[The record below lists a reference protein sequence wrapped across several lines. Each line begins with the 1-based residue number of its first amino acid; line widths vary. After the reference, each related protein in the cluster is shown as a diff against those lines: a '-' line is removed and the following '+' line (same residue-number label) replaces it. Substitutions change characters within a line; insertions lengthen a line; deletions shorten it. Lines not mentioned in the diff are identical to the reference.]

1 MSINKLR
8 RFGSRVVGGV
18 RAQGGVSG
26 LADKVRSTLREE
38 GARGVVRK
46 AVGLGKRALGV
57 ARSTKVTPYYYAEWR
72 KRYDTLTE
80 SDIALIKRHMEA
92 ESLPTLTV
100 VLSMGKTSVA
110 ERDSTLRSLQQQLFT
125 DWRAVVSLKS
135 AASLPEDLQTDERF
149 LLLDESSSVE
159 VTAALQGI
167 SGPVLLLDGPVVLRP
182 HALYLFGLAAARGAK
197 LVYADSDR
205 LLKDGNLVEPF
216 FKPDFSPELLR
227 RLNYIGSCALFAS
240 SDALDLQAWMQGEA
254 TLQGLF
260 AGCAAG
266 LPAAE
271 VAHVRQVLFHERKD
285 TRNPQAELE
294 PEWLPEAQLPKASV
308 IIPTRDGLSLLQA
321 CLDSIAAKTQYPHDK
336 LDIVVMD
343 NGSQD
348 PATLRYLADAAQAG
362 RIVLVRD
369 PSPFNYARLNNT
381 AVQSASGELLVFLN
395 NDVEVD
401 DPLWLKRMAAYAMQA
416 DVGAVGG
423 KLLYPDRSIQH
434 GGIVL
439 GIQGVVA
446 HAHHHLP
453 ANDYGHH
460 YLNVVDREMAAVT
473 GACLAMR
480 KAVFDEIGG
489 FDENLAVAFN
499 DVVFCLD
506 ALARG
511 YRNIFVATPLM
522 IHHESKT
529 RGFDDTPEKAQAFR
543 EEARYARGKHPDL
556 FARDPYYSP
565 NLGLDQV
572 YAIAHPPR
580 LMKAWVRFER
590 EQAGKLRIL
599 MLSVTHQIGHGVPV
613 VVNEQ
618 ARYLVAQ
625 GHEVII
631 GGPRKKNEFAYEGC
645 RRVELVDAVQAA
657 QYAIT
662 QGVDIVVMH
671 TPPYFSTLRWL
682 GDACATLVY
691 DYGEPNPEFFPDVEA
706 RKAVQAEKRLCL
718 PMADR
723 LYGIS
728 QSICD
733 EANEPRMKS
742 IRIAN
747 SHLTVWEPAYEQRR
761 STTRAE
767 MGWQD
772 KIVVMNVCR
781 FHKSER
787 HYKGIDDYVALLQV
801 FRERHP
807 ELAQRVVFLLCGKGS
822 EQDQAEMEAQGLA
835 IIANAPDDRLIDM
848 YAAADIYVNLSR
860 WEGYNLGIGQALAM
874 GLPVLASDIPAH
886 REFGVPVSNDSGEL
900 SEQLKGLCETAQA
913 RDGSGE
919 RQATVWY
926 WQTPLEAFALA
937 IEEAVASWRK
947 RGKHVSA
954 GRAGFQQGRNQ

>member
-1 MSINKLR
+1 M
-8 RFGSRVVGGV
+8 
-18 RAQGGVSG
+18 RAV
-26 LADKVRSTLREE
+26 L
-38 GARGVVRK
+38 RK

-57 ARSTKVTPYYYAEWR
+57 RPPKVTPHYYAEWR
-72 KRYDTLTE
+72 RLYDTLTPE
-80 SDIALIKRHMEA
+80 DEQLIQRHIQGEALPA
-92 ESLPTLTV
+92 LTV
-100 VLSMGKTSVA
+100 LVRLAGAEPA
-110 ERDSTLRSLQQQLFT
+110 ERDFALRGLQQQLYT
-125 DWRAVVSLKS
+125 HWRAIITLDSVHG
-135 AASLPEDLQTDERF
+135 LPEEVLSDKRF
-149 LLLDESSSVE
+149 E
-159 VTAALQGI
+159 VRAAQGAAAQVGGAKQ
-167 SGPVLLLDGPVVLRP
+167 SAPGAPFVLLDGPVVLRP
-182 HALYLFGLAAARGAK
+182 HALYLLALEAARGAR

-216 FKPDFSPELLR
+216 FKPDYSPELLR
-227 RLNYIGSCALFAS
+227 RLNYVGSCALFATGDGM
-240 SDALDLQAWMQGEA
+240 DAWLHGTETVYA
-254 TLQGLF
+254 LF
-260 AGCAAG
+260 ARCAQELG
-266 LPAAE
+266 RE
-271 VAHVRQVLFHERKD
+271 HISHVPMVLFHERED
-285 TRNPQAELE
+285 TRYPQAELE
-294 PEWLPEAQLPKASV
+294 PAWLPEDELPRASI
-308 IIPTRDGLSLLQA
+308 IIPTRDGLSLLKA
-321 CLDSIAAKTQYPHDK
+321 CLDSIAAETQYPPEK
-336 LDIVVMD
+336 LEVVVMD
-343 NGSQD
+343 NGSHD
-348 PATLRYLADAAQAG
+348 PATLSYLAEESAQG

-369 PSPFNYARLNNT
+369 PAPFNYSRLNNA
-381 AVQSASGELLVFLN
+381 AVRAASGELLVFLN

-446 HAHHHLP
+446 HAHHHLRE
-453 ANDYGHH
+453 DDFGHH
-460 YLNVVDREMAAVT
+460 YLNVIDREMAAVT

-480 KAVFDEIGG
+480 RSVFNEIGG

-499 DVVFCLD
+499 DVVLCLD
-506 ALARG
+506 SLARG
-511 YRNIFVATPLM
+511 YRNLFVATPLM

-529 RGFDDTPEKAQAFR
+529 RGFDDTPEKIAAFR
-543 EEARYARGKHPDL
+543 EEARYARGKHPGL

-580 LMKAWVRFER
+580 LRKPWVLFER
-590 EQAGKLRIL
+590 SQAKHLRIL

-618 ARYLVAQ
+618 ARYLVGH

-631 GGPRKKNEFAYEGC
+631 GGPRRENEFAYEGC
-645 RRVELVDAVQAA
+645 QRVELLDAHQAA
-657 QYAIT
+657 NFAIT
-662 QGVDIVVMH
+662 HGVDCVVMH

-691 DYGEPNPEFFPDVEA
+691 DYGEPNPDFFPDADA
-706 RKAVQAEKRLCL
+706 RRAVLTEKRLCL

-723 LYGIS
+723 LYAIS

-733 EANEPRMKS
+733 EAHEPRMKS

-747 SHLTVWEPAYEQRR
+747 SHLTVWEPSYRHRR
-761 STTRAE
+761 TSTRE
-767 MGWQD
+767 HMQWQE

-787 HYKGIDDYVALLQV
+787 HYKGIDDYIALLHEFQ
-801 FRERHP
+801 RRYP
-807 ELAQRVVFLLCGKGS
+807 DLAQRIVFLLCGKGT
-822 EQDQAEMEAQGLA
+822 EEDQAEMEAQGLT
-835 IIANAPDDRLIDM
+835 ILANASDDRLIDM

-886 REFGVPVSNDSGEL
+886 REFGVPVSNDSREL
-900 SEQLKGLCETAQA
+900 ADQLKGLCDNAPA

-926 WQTPLEAFALA
+926 WQTPLELFAQA
-937 IEEAVASWRK
+937 IEEAVASWRE
-947 RGKHVSA
+947 RGKHVTA
-954 GRAGFQQGRNQ
+954 GQEPAFKEEREQ

>member
-1 MSINKLR
+1 MSMARLR
-8 RFGSRVVGGV
+8 RLGTRLANGW
-18 RAQGGVSG
+18 RAQGGIPG
-26 LADKVRSTLREE
+26 LARKMRSTVQEE
-38 GARGVVRK
+38 GMRAVLRK

-57 ARSTKVTPYYYAEWR
+57 RPPKVTPHYYAEWR
-72 KRYDTLTE
+72 RKYDTLTPQDE
-80 SDIALIKRHMEA
+80 QLIQQHIQGEP
-92 ESLPTLTV
+92 LPALTV
-100 VLSMGKTSVA
+100 LVRLGGVAAA
-110 ERDSTLRSLQQQLFT
+110 ERDATLRSLQQQLYT
-125 DWRAVVSLKS
+125 QWRAVITLDSVQG
-135 AASLPEDLQTDERF
+135 LPEDILSEKRF
-149 LLLDESSSVE
+149 E
-159 VTAALQGI
+159 VRVAQGAAQ
-167 SGPVLLLDGPVVLRP
+167 SGPGSAGAGPFVLLDGAVVLRP
-182 HALYLFGLAAARGAK
+182 HALYLLALEAAHGAA

-216 FKPDFSPELLR
+216 FKPAYSPELLR
-227 RLNYIGSCALFAS
+227 RLNYVGSCALFATG
-240 SDALDLQAWMQGEA
+240 DGLEAWWRGGE
-254 TLQGLF
+254 TLHTLF
-260 AGCAAG
+260 ARRAQQ
-266 LPAAE
+266 LSPE
-271 VAHVRQVLFHERKD
+271 QVAHVPQVLFHERKD
-285 TRNPQAELE
+285 TRDPQAGLE
-294 PEWLPEAQLPKASV
+294 PAWLPEAMLPRASI
-308 IIPTRDGLSLLQA
+308 IIPTRDGLSLLKA
-321 CLDSIAAKTQYPHDK
+321 CLESIAAKTQYPEGK
-336 LDIVVMD
+336 LEVVVMD

-348 PATLRYLADAAQAG
+348 PATLSYLEEESAQG

-369 PSPFNYARLNNT
+369 PAPFNYSRLNNT
-381 AVQSASGELLVFLN
+381 AARAASGELLVFLN

-446 HAHHHLP
+446 HAHHHLRE
-453 ANDYGHH
+453 DDFGHH

-480 KAVFDEIGG
+480 KSVFEEIGG

-499 DVVFCLD
+499 DVVLCLD

-511 YRNIFVATPLM
+511 YRNLFVATPLM

-529 RGFDDTPEKAQAFR
+529 RGFDDTPAKVAAFR
-543 EEARYARGKHPDL
+543 EEARYARGKHPGL

-580 LMKAWVRFER
+580 LRKPWVLFER
-590 EQAGKLRIL
+590 SRAKSLRIL

-631 GGPRKKNEFAYEGC
+631 GGPRKENEFAYEGC
-645 RRVELVDAVQAA
+645 ERVELLDAQQAA
-657 QYAIT
+657 AFAIT
-662 QGVDIVVMH
+662 RGVDCVVMH

-691 DYGEPNPEFFPDVEA
+691 DYGEPNPDFFPDADA
-706 RKAVQAEKRLCL
+706 RRAVLMEKRLCL

-723 LYGIS
+723 LYAIS

-747 SHLTVWEPAYEQRR
+747 SHLTVWEPSYLQRR
-761 STTRAE
+761 STTRE
-767 MGWQD
+767 QMQWQD

-787 HYKGIDDYVALLQV
+787 HYKGIDDYVALLHEFQ
-801 FRERHP
+801 RRYP
-807 ELAQRVVFLLCGKGS
+807 ELAQRIVFLLCGKGT
-822 EQDQAEMEAQGLA
+822 EQEQAEMEAQGLT
-835 IIANAPDDRLIDM
+835 ILANASDDRLIDM

-886 REFGVPVSNDSGEL
+886 REFGVPVSNDSSVL
-900 SEQLKGLCETAQA
+900 ADQLKGLCDAAQA

-926 WQTPLEAFALA
+926 WQTPLELFAQA
-937 IEEAVASWRK
+937 IEEAVASWRERADTQRPAGSRPSK
-947 RGKHVSA
+947 R
-954 GRAGFQQGRNQ
+954 N